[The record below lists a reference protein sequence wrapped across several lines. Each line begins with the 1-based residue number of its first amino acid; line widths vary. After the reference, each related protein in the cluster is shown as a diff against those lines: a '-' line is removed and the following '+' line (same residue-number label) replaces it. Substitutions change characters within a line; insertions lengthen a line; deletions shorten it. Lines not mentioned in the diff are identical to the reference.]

1 MDDAGG
7 RKASGETGANPAEA
21 EDPRSV
27 KNVDLPE
34 SIRKE
39 RARKKRRQP
48 LECTLFERING
59 LVRAHALGEDF
70 LAMLSDFREEAL
82 PENVRFERMKKRPYA
97 PPLFPLSRPEDF
109 RVTMAILDRGN
120 NPYLRYAASPDEIL
134 LSGPLFDR
142 NPRLA
147 PDTLARHHFG
157 TLLIAEIARGEI
169 ADLTERM
176 RNALVKGGSS
186 HEDPSSP
193 ESLAERIAGLRE
205 FIAGVE
211 GEESAGG

>member
-48 LECTLFERING
+48 LECPLFERING

-70 LAMLSDFREEAL
+70 LARLSDFREEAL
-82 PENVRFERMKKRPYA
+82 PENVRFERRKKRSYA
-97 PPLFPLSRPEDF
+97 PPRFPLSRPEDF

-120 NPYLRYAASPDEIL
+120 NPYLRYDASPDESL
-134 LSGPLFDR
+134 LSGPLLAR
-142 NPRLA
+142 YPRLA
-147 PDTLARHHFG
+147 PDTLARPPFG

-176 RNALVKGGSS
+176 RNALVKGGC
-186 HEDPSSP
+186 
-193 ESLAERIAGLRE
+193 
-205 FIAGVE
+205 
-211 GEESAGG
+211 